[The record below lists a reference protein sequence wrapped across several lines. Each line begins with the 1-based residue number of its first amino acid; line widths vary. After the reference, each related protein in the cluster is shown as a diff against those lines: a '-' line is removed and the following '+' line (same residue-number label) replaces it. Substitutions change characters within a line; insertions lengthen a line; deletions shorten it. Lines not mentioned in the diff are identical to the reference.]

1 MLIQY
6 ILFFFLCWLITQS
19 KAIKYS
25 KAILIISLTVLAW
38 GIGWRDIN
46 WADSG
51 IYMISFRDYTH
62 DIFNYDISEKPWGY
76 SEKGFYFLGVFI
88 KTFTNDYHIYFL
100 LVGALSMFF
109 LYKGLQRYSILPLIG
124 LCTYIARFFMG
135 RNLVQI
141 RAGLAYVIIIWGIKY
156 IQEKQFWKY
165 LLLVFIASLF
175 HTSAWI
181 ALPLYFLSNWIDVNK
196 KIIIIGLVIAF
207 ILGGFFQ
214 GPISALVAENASDLS
229 ITTYT
234 QGIFVDRAL
243 GLGNPMIYFQTFL
256 LLAYTFLEDRI
267 KPVTPYYKIIRDG
280 YFYSTL
286 ILIIFCSFT
295 ALSGRTSTIFA
306 TLEFAIIPSL
316 IFMFNKKNR
325 IFALFLMGIALSAIF
340 YLNIPNQFR

>member
-1 MLIQY
+1 
-6 ILFFFLCWLITQS
+6 
-19 KAIKYS
+19 
-25 KAILIISLTVLAW
+25 
-38 GIGWRDIN
+38 
-46 WADSG
+46 
-51 IYMISFRDYTH
+51 
-62 DIFNYDISEKPWGY
+62 
-76 SEKGFYFLGVFI
+76 
-88 KTFTNDYHIYFL
+88 
-100 LVGALSMFF
+100 
-109 LYKGLQRYSILPLIG
+109 
-124 LCTYIARFFMG
+124 MG

-165 LLLVFIASLF
+165 LLLVLIASLF

-214 GPISALVAENASDLS
+214 GPISALVTENASDLS

-234 QGIFVDRAL
+234 QGIFVSRAQ
-243 GLGNPMIYFQTFL
+243 GLANPMIYFQTFL
-256 LLAYTFLEDRI
+256 LLAYTFLEDKI
-267 KPVTPYYKIIRDG
+267 KSVTPYYKIIRDG

-295 ALSGRTSTIFA
+295 ALSGRTSTMFA